1 MATPKV
7 SVEEYLNTAY
17 RPDVEYIDGKLQKR
31 NVGGIELAKMIL
43 AVPKRGR

>member
-17 RPDVEYIDGKLQKR
+17 CPDVKYIDGKLQKR
-31 NVGGIELAKMIL
+31 KVRGIEHAKMIL